1 MGTKYTNYLASII
14 KAKLLTHLE
23 LMKRKILK
31 MCQLN
36 LFLQIFACLKFD
48 SHLNSKW
55 LTRTSKLQ
63 RWSPIP
69 TNCEESSESIVRDEF
84 TLTKASTTT
93 TSRFLGWVVVAAAT
107 EATSHLLLLEFS
119 SPWLCSICQLHRSLS
134 GMASQVISSKMW
146 RKNFPIKQGS
156 FFLFFRS
163 QLLSLAF
170 FSFRT
175 RSMYYVS
182 RVHLVRPESVFVMP
196 QTVFFL
202 TIVLPRLRFDKVCS
216 HLGKKTFAAWK
227 FDEDT
232 VIKIGEVK
240 MHLKSCIFFEK
251 LQTNSWLKW

>member
-1 MGTKYTNYLASII
+1 M
-14 KAKLLTHLE
+14 
-23 LMKRKILK
+23 KILK

-48 SHLNSKW
+48 SHLNSIKVFKLTNT

-84 TLTKASTTT
+84 TLTKAPTTT
-93 TSRFLGWVVVAAAT
+93 TSRFLGWVVVAAA

-202 TIVLPRLRFDKVCS
+202 TIVLPRVRFDEVCS
-216 HLGKKTFAAWK
+216 HLKTFAAWK
-227 FDEDT
+227 FDE
-232 VIKIGEVK
+232 VIAEHSTFVR
-240 MHLKSCIFFEK
+240 MHVRSSQNVSKF
-251 LQTNSWLKW
+251 QTNSWQKW

>member
-1 MGTKYTNYLASII
+1 M
-14 KAKLLTHLE
+14 
-23 LMKRKILK
+23 
-31 MCQLN
+31 
-36 LFLQIFACLKFD
+36 
-48 SHLNSKW
+48 
-55 LTRTSKLQ
+55 
-63 RWSPIP
+63 
-69 TNCEESSESIVRDEF
+69 
-84 TLTKASTTT
+84 
-93 TSRFLGWVVVAAAT
+93 VVAAA
-107 EATSHLLLLEFS
+107 EATGHLLLLEFS

-216 HLGKKTFAAWK
+216 HLGKKTLQLENLMKIHWSKLKKPECVWK
-227 FDEDT
+227 VAF
-232 VIKIGEVK
+232 
-240 MHLKSCIFFEK
+240 FFEK
-251 LQTNSWLKW
+251 LQTNSWQKMVTRCHFSRAF

>member
-55 LTRTSKLQ
+55 LTITSKLQ

-84 TLTKASTTT
+84 TLTKAPTTT
-93 TSRFLGWVVVAAAT
+93 TSRFLGWVVVAAA

-216 HLGKKTFAAWK
+216 HLKKKNIAAWK
-227 FDEDT
+227 L
-232 VIKIGEVK
+232 
-240 MHLKSCIFFEK
+240 MK
-251 LQTNSWLKW
+251 LLWSKLVESKYI

>member
-36 LFLQIFACLKFD
+36 LFLQIFACLKSD
-48 SHLNSKW
+48 SLSNSSKW

-84 TLTKASTTT
+84 TLTKAPTTT
-93 TSRFLGWVVVAAAT
+93 TSRFLGWVVVAAAA

-163 QLLSLAF
+163 QLLSLSLSSLSGPVVCTTSRGSILWDPNLSLSCHRQS
-170 FSFRT
+170 FSWPLCYRGWGLI
-175 RSMYYVS
+175 R
-182 RVHLVRPESVFVMP
+182 FVV
-196 QTVFFL
+196 T
-202 TIVLPRLRFDKVCS
+202 
-216 HLGKKTFAAWK
+216 
-227 FDEDT
+227 
-232 VIKIGEVK
+232 
-240 MHLKSCIFFEK
+240 
-251 LQTNSWLKW
+251 